1 MRAHPWVTPL
11 EPAWRARLEALAKR
25 RGWPTSDDAVAD
37 GVRRLSDAY
46 NGQGRA
52 PGDLEPAVQ
61 AARLLFFLPR
71 DTPKSAGAVRDW
83 IGRAADRPLRILDLG
98 AGLGATSLG
107 VVRAWRASGHTAPVS
122 VVAADAEP
130 TAAELIREVL
140 KGEAEIRSSHAD
152 ARTLAAGGG
161 FDLVL
166 LGQVICE
173 LDRRAP
179 EDDRAEAHAAWLA
192 ELRATVNP
200 GGAVVVVEPALR
212 DGTRHL
218 MRVRDRLAARG
229 LSPYAPCPH
238 DAPCPMLPRATDWCH
253 EWLAVDLPAWLQPVA
268 RSAGLRWEGLSFARL
283 VLADD
288 ARPVGRFRATS
299 DLLPSKGRA
308 DVWLCGEG
316 AWRKIGRQDRHRSD
330 ANTGFDEVSRGDLL
344 DLEGEGCEPGAEKP
358 TVRNG
363 TSVRIAAGGR
373 RD

>member
-1 MRAHPWVTPL
+1 MRAHPWVTSL
-11 EPAWRARLEALAKR
+11 EPAWRVRLEALAKR
-25 RGWPTSDDAVAD
+25 RGWPISDEAVAD

-52 PGDLEPAVQ
+52 PGDLDPAVQ

-83 IGRAADRPLRILDLG
+83 IGRAPDRPLRILDLG

-107 VVRAWRASGHTAPVS
+107 VVRAWRASGHVAPVS

-130 TAAELIREVL
+130 SAAELIREVL
-140 KGEAEIRSSHAD
+140 RGDAEIRSTHAD
-152 ARTLAAGGG
+152 ARTLASDGG

-173 LDRRAP
+173 LDRRLP
-179 EDDRAEAHAAWLA
+179 EDDRADAHAAWIA
-192 ELRATVNP
+192 ELRATVKP

-218 MRVRDRLAARG
+218 MRVRDRLVGRG
-229 LSPYAPCPH
+229 LSPYAPCTH

-268 RSAGLRWEGLSFARL
+268 RAAGLRWEGLSYARL

-288 ARPVGRFRATS
+288 PRPLGRFRATS
-299 DLLPSKGRA
+299 DLLPSKGRS

-316 AWRKIGRQDRHRSD
+316 AWRKVGRQDRHR
-330 ANTGFDEVSRGDLL
+330 AAENAAFDDISRGDMV
-344 DLEGEGCEPGAEKP
+344 DMAGEGCEPGAPKP
-358 TVRNG
+358 AVRAATV
-363 TSVRIAAGGR
+363 VRIADPIR